1 MIKGDVFNQGV
12 TAVAQNAYFNIQ
24 PEAGVEV
31 VIHNINHSTD
41 AVLEFFDGTTAVTV
55 DTQTGNGAWMGM
67 FLHCTNSKYYRVKNT
82 NASSNNICCDGVVT
96 KAA

>member
-1 MIKGDVFNQGV
+1 MAAGDVFNQGV
-12 TAVAQNAYFNIQ
+12 TATAQNAYFSIQ
-24 PEAGVEV
+24 PESGTEC
-31 VIHNINHSTD
+31 VIHNISHSTD
-41 AVLEFFDGTTAVTV
+41 AVLEYYDGTTAVTV

-67 FLHCTNSKYYRVKNT
+67 FLHCTNSVYYRVKNT